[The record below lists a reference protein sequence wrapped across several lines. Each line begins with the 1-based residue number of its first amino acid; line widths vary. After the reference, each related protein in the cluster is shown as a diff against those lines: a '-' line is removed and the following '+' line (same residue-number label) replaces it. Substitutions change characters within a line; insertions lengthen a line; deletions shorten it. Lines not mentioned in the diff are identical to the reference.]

1 MRSCL
6 IPNVAPALL
15 AVAFLSVCIF
25 APRVAAADRPNG
37 TEENGSTHAVAVTDC
52 VSERLN
58 MMVGQTIMMGFP
70 GRRTEDPGVQAVSA
84 QLRDGTIG
92 GVVLFPKNIADKAQL
107 KTLIDALRGTRSDLP
122 PFIAVDQ
129 EGGAVQRLRA
139 RKGFEWFP
147 SAKLVGGNLSLDAQD
162 VAEEIYRQMAVELA
176 GLGFNMNLGP
186 VVDVNTNPDNPVI
199 GARGRSFGDSADIVS
214 PMAAAFVNAHH
225 AANVATVAKHFPG
238 HGSSTVD
245 SHRTLPDISQTWR
258 EEELDPY
265 RRLELQDLLDAVMI
279 GHLYHPRFSDLEGL
293 PASLSGKAVE
303 ALRGA
308 DGLAFD
314 GVIVSDDMEMGA
326 IRERFTPEEAA
337 VRALKAG
344 TDIVVFSNIK
354 RDDPEFGRRI
364 HRALSEA
371 VCDGRLSE
379 KRIEDAHRRIVR
391 LKDQL
396 KTDTLPRA
404 W

>member
-1 MRSCL
+1 M
-6 IPNVAPALL
+6 APTFL
-15 AVAFLSVCIF
+15 AVAVLSVCIL
-25 APRVAAADRPNG
+25 APRIAAADRHYATG
-37 TEENGSTHAVAVTDC
+37 ETGSPHAVVVDDC
-52 VSERLN
+52 TSERLN
-58 MMVGQTIMMGFP
+58 KMIGQTVMMGFP
-70 GRRTEDPGVQAVSA
+70 GRQTGDLGVEAVSA

-107 KTLIDALRGTRSDLP
+107 KTLIDALRGIRFDLP

-147 SAKLVGGNLSLDAQD
+147 SAKLVGGNLGLDAQD

-238 HGSSTVD
+238 HGSSSVD
-245 SHRTLPDISQTWR
+245 SHRTLPDVSQTWR
-258 EEELDPY
+258 DEELDPY
-265 RRLELQDLLDAVMI
+265 RRLELQGLLDAVMM

-293 PASLSGKAVE
+293 PASLSAKAVE

-308 DGLAFD
+308 DGLGFD

-354 RDDPEFGRRI
+354 RDDPQFGRRI
-364 HRALSEA
+364 HRALSDA
-371 VCDGRLSE
+371 VCEGRLSE
-379 KRIEDAHRRIVR
+379 KRIEDAYRRIVR
-391 LKDQL
+391 LKDRL
-396 KTDTLPRA
+396 KTETLPRA

>member
-1 MRSCL
+1 MRTRFL
-6 IPNVAPALL
+6 LTMAPVPLAVLLL
-15 AVAFLSVCIF
+15 ALCVAF
-25 APRVAAADRPNG
+25 APRVAASDPYA
-37 TEENGSTHAVAVTDC
+37 TTGSAHAIAANDC
-52 VSERLN
+52 ASEHLN
-58 MMVGQTIMMGFP
+58 MMIGQTIMMGFP
-70 GRRTEDPGVQAVSA
+70 GRRPQDQGVEAVLA
-84 QLRDGTIG
+84 QLRSGTIG
-92 GVVLFPKNIADKAQL
+92 GVVLFPKNIADKTQL
-107 KTLIDALRGTRSDLP
+107 KTLINALRETRPDLP

-147 SAKLVGGNLSLDAQD
+147 SAELVGGIRSLDAQD

-199 GARGRSFGDSADIVS
+199 GARGRSFGGSADIVS
-214 PMAAAFVNAHH
+214 PMAAAFINAHH
-225 AANVATVAKHFPG
+225 AANIATVAKHFPG
-238 HGSSTVD
+238 HGSSSVD
-245 SHRTLPDISQTWR
+245 SHRTLADVSRTWH

-265 RRLELQDLLDAVMI
+265 RRLVQQGLLDGVML

-293 PASLSGKAVE
+293 PASLSAKAVD
-303 ALRGA
+303 ALRDA
-308 DGLAFD
+308 DGLGFE

-344 TDIVVFSNIK
+344 TDILIFSNIK
-354 RDDPEFGRRI
+354 RDDPQFGTRI
-364 HRALSEA
+364 HRALVDA
-371 VCDGRLSE
+371 VCDGRFSHQ
-379 KRIEDAHRRIVR
+379 RIEEAYGRVVR
-391 LKDQL
+391 LKQQL
-396 KTDTLPRA
+396 KTETLPRA